1 MKNSDTLL
9 AVLRDDVLPGLLAR
23 HPYISLAAVKAE
35 LKRKRLAA
43 SPNTLKQYLA
53 KLKRDGVV
61 HDAGK
66 GWYTSVKE
74 PFEVNPAPTAGLV
87 SLLEAKYPLL
97 EFACWSTEQ
106 IKSYVH
112 LTLSR
117 FVSFVYVE
125 RHELSPVFETLR
137 EAGWNAWLDPSSA
150 EAGKTFTI
158 REKTVIVRP
167 SISQQPVSGKLA
179 TIEKLLVDLHVECGQ
194 LPLMDIAEY
203 RRMATNLVRS
213 RRIMVATLASYVE
226 RRKLRMQELFE
237 AKEYTISTF

>member
-1 MKNSDTLL
+1 MKPSDTLL
-9 AVLRDDVLPGLLAR
+9 TILREDVLPGLLAK

-74 PFEVNPAPTAGLV
+74 PCEINPAPTAALV

-97 EFACWSTEQ
+97 DFACWSTEQ
-106 IKSYVH
+106 VKSYVH
-112 LTLSR
+112 QTLSR
-117 FVSFVYVE
+117 FVLFVYVK
-125 RHELSPVFETLR
+125 RHAMSAVFETLR
-137 EAGWNAWLDPSSA
+137 EAGWNAWLDPSPN

-158 REKTVIVRP
+158 REKTVVVRP
-167 SISQQPVSGKLA
+167 SISQQPVDGKLA
-179 TIEKLLVDLHVECGQ
+179 TMEKLLVDLYVECGQ

-203 RRMATNLVRS
+203 RRTATNLVLNC
-213 RRIMVATLASYVE
+213 VG
-226 RRKLRMQELFE
+226 
-237 AKEYTISTF
+237 